1 MKISMNTTVT
11 MHCNVITDIH
21 VAKQAG
27 FDGIE
32 LQDPH
37 LYRYLDLGLP
47 IKRLIKDLSG
57 IEVSALGCLHNIAN
71 YKLPDEPFLARVD
84 KMCSIAKELGAPMV
98 QAITGPDDSYF
109 IRDYREGRIEKNDT
123 RYRDVLGLNPQE
135 MIKYTAQGVAKA
147 AKIAGKYGLKLFLEP
162 LAAAPVN
169 TIKQAVAIIETA
181 GCDNV
186 GIVLDFWHIWT
197 AGETPEYVASLN
209 KDLIYN
215 VHVCDG
221 LDFDRNKPPLEPELR
236 DVWFGEGAIPL
247 KTWIEAV
254 KSTGYDG
261 WYTCETFCK
270 RAFEEDPLKA
280 ATTIK
285 NYMDSLML

>member
-1 MKISMNTTVT
+1 
-11 MHCNVITDIH
+11 
-21 VAKQAG
+21 
-27 FDGIE
+27 
-32 LQDPH
+32 
-37 LYRYLDLGLP
+37 
-47 IKRLIKDLSG
+47 
-57 IEVSALGCLHNIAN
+57 
-71 YKLPDEPFLARVD
+71 
-84 KMCSIAKELGAPMV
+84 MCSIAKELGATMV

-123 RYRDVLGLNPQE
+123 RYRDVLGLDSRE
-135 MIKYTAQGVAKA
+135 MIKYTAQGVTKA
-147 AKIAGKYGLKLFLEP
+147 AKIAGNYGLKLFLEP

-169 TIKQAVAIIETA
+169 TIKQAVEIIETA

-236 DVWFGEGAIPL
+236 DVWLGEGAIPL
-247 KTWIEAV
+247 KTWIGAV

-270 RAFEEDPLKA
+270 RAFEEDPLKT

-285 NYMDSLML
+285 NYMEFLML

>member
-47 IKRLIKDLSG
+47 IERLIKDLSG
-57 IEVSALGCLHNIAN
+57 IAVSAIGCLHNIAN

-98 QAITGPDDSYF
+98 QAITGPEDSYF
-109 IRDYREGRIEKNDT
+109 IRDYREGRIEKNDA
-123 RYRDVLGLNPQE
+123 RYRDVLGLDSRE
-135 MIKYTAQGVAKA
+135 MIKHTAQGVAKA

-169 TIKQAVAIIETA
+169 TIKQAVEINETA

-186 GIVLDFWHIWT
+186 GIVLDFWHMWT

-236 DVWFGEGAIPL
+236 DVWLGEGTIPL

-261 WYTCETFCK
+261 WYTCETFCE
-270 RAFEEDPLKA
+270 RAFEEDPLKT

-285 NYMDSLML
+285 NYMDFLML